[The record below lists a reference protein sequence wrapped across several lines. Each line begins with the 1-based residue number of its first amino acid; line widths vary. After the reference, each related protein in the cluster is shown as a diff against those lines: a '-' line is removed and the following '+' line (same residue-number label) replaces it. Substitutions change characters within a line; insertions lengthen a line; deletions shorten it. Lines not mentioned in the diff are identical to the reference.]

1 MSDRSCRHTQLCENF
16 QRTENICTESTNL
29 WTESTNLWTES
40 TYLWN
45 VFKYLMF
52 YRKKG
57 MHKCQYCEKTFT
69 DKSNVTRHEK
79 NSVRCINARG
89 LKSATTSASK
99 FACDCGYSISRK
111 DAFIRH
117 QSGCVCVKMV
127 AIIED
132 QMKTIDNHVKTIEDR
147 DKTIATDSKTIAK
160 LEEQVKLL
168 MTRPINVN
176 NHTTNNNGPTYNMSY
191 YKQHIQDN
199 FESITQPLLQGVMN
213 QITLDDISYGGSGLA
228 KFVKKHLDHQHLL
241 MLDQARRK
249 GAYKDAKGQVVVDAK
264 LRTLLQMIGEAAY
277 PPAKKIFIDWNAAN
291 PDGFLDT
298 GKCKILTSLLGAT
311 GWLNRVGDGKT
322 DEDDSEILSSFV
334 DELASGYTKEA
345 LHNHLDQQAAPPLI
359 DTDDDDPEAEV
370 HEVET
375 LIVERSSEGF
385 ESDVSSDWP
394 EIEEEPDS
402 DEEDYETDIE
412 SVSMTSSQF
421 DVVIGMKNY
430 EVCRVR
436 GTRDED
442 NLYENFKGESKY
454 AITN

>member
-1 MSDRSCRHTQLCENF
+1 MYSEIM
-16 QRTENICTESTNL
+16 E
-29 WTESTNLWTES
+29 
-40 TYLWN
+40 
-45 VFKYLMF
+45 
-52 YRKKG
+52 
-57 MHKCQYCEKTFT
+57 MHKCQYCNKEYTSGYLLKRHV
-69 DKSNVTRHEK
+69 KS
-79 NSVRCINARG
+79 SVRCIKARE
-89 LKSATTSASK
+89 
-99 FACDCGYSISRK
+99 FAPQESFEIACACGYSTSRIDNLVRHRILCPLMIVTNTLAERDVTLK
-111 DAFIRH
+111 D
-117 QSGCVCVKMV
+117 CEKT
-127 AIIED
+127 IED
-132 QMKTIDNHVKTIEDR
+132 CNKTIEDR

-345 LHNHLDQQAAPPLI
+345 LHNHLDQQAEPPLI

-412 SVSMTSSQF
+412 SASMTSSQF

>member
-1 MSDRSCRHTQLCENF
+1 MFKCLYCDKIFSAKHNLSRH
-16 QRTENICTESTNL
+16 
-29 WTESTNLWTES
+29 
-40 TYLWN
+40 
-45 VFKYLMF
+45 V
-52 YRKKG
+52 
-57 MHKCQYCEKTFT
+57 
-69 DKSNVTRHEK
+69 KS
-79 NSVRCINARG
+79 SLRCINTRIAI
-89 LKSATTSASK
+89 SSSENFT
-99 FACDCGYSISRK
+99 CDCGYSVPRK
-111 DAFIRH
+111 DMLTRH
-117 QSGCVCVKMV
+117 QSNCACVEMS
-127 AIIED
+127 A
-132 QMKTIDNHVKTIEDR
+132 TIKEQTETIKSRDETIEDR
-147 DKTIATDSKTIAK
+147 DKTIEDHEKTFATDSKTIAELK
-160 LEEQVKLL
+160 EQVKLL

-176 NHTTNNNGPTYNMSY
+176 THNHNHTTNNNSGPTYNMSY

-345 LHNHLDQQAAPPLI
+345 LHNHLDQQAEPPLI

-375 LIVERSSEGF
+375 LIVERSSEGEGV
-385 ESDVSSDWP
+385 ESDASSDWP

-412 SVSMTSSQF
+412 TVSMTSSQF

-442 NLYENFKGESKY
+442 NLYENFKGGSKY